1 MTKHEND
8 NHFLNGLLSEKNF
21 IFLTCEKQN
30 FVQNV
35 KKVYVHFKFLNS
47 L

>member
-8 NHFLNGLLSEKNF
+8 NHFLNGLLSEKIL
-21 IFLTCEKQN
+21 IFLTYEKQN

-35 KKVYVHFKFLNS
+35 KKVYMHFKFLNS
-47 L
+47 I